1 MSVTAVT
8 LAALTAVAFWSLKP
22 IFISIIGDR
31 GDFAEV
37 YVTAASISV
46 LVSVIGATVLWR
58 RTLRLFR
65 GGRVSLSGLGSAVL
79 SGFFLALWYYGYY
92 RALYSV
98 SKVDATVIAFTWPLI
113 SVIAMRVFSPTT
125 ARKLRFNEWLMVAA
139 SFVGACAIGISNAA
153 GGHTPSGSDGEIVW
167 AFVAALGSGLYLPFA
182 INATKSFDQLLGSR
196 AIATFYS
203 ISAAN
208 VAAFMV
214 VLVAL
219 GVSSHKLRFYAF
231 DSQVIFVCALIG
243 IGTYLVAEITW
254 TWAFREY
261 ESLTLSSLPYFAPA
275 VSVVLL
281 YLIFDEPVRPIAV
294 VGLVLI
300 LFSNLTLHARHRSTN
315 ALSLALIAT
324 VYVALGAQILPNDI
338 LTSVPDMATALTGLF
353 AILAGFIL
361 SQVSNRRT
369 QEQDARATLVRR
381 LIATDD
387 SADKDRADE
396 LLQYLIELEFDR
408 TDDGKEKLAQRMK
421 KSLSVPGG
429 RRTQEQENALD
440 AFSAWLTIHL
450 DRLSIGEQAA
460 LWLTGLSSIIFVLL
474 LRGDSALG
482 NAGAIAFSAGA
493 FLALFAIR
501 DYDRNNIHGFT
512 SQILRLQQGF
522 REIGKKYYLPAE
534 ILDSGELSGRLLRR
548 GVRSRGDDD
557 QVRLVDSLP
566 SSRTFNAFYLG
577 TAALLILA
585 VMLMPTVFR
594 GGIDAATVAA
604 PHPGDTTVLPG
615 SGDATVTIADP
626 GWPGGSVTAEVLEQ
640 VLESADVTAKVE
652 PIAHVDAVAEMG
664 SAKPRVQ
671 VHPDLWVQNQVGAVK
686 EWVADDTISL
696 SNKSYAGTQGIYV
709 LDAPGTKSVV
719 SLDDFEDPEVSAQ
732 FDSDG
737 DGDAELW
744 MGPREWSSTE
754 RLASW
759 LDGGNG
765 KGIEGESY
773 SETIFK
779 ARLEEEAA
787 DENPLLFYGYEPDG
801 IHEEFSTRLLAP
813 MPGGSEDD
821 DEVDVHVAWSS
832 SLESTSP
839 AAVRILRSAGFTQ
852 DDLSGFIAAVQIDG
866 QEPRTVAEKWISKNA
881 GRIALWRQ
889 SGRG

>member
-1 MSVTAVT
+1 MTAVT

-46 LVSVIGATVLWR
+46 LVSAIGATVLWR
-58 RTLRLFR
+58 RTARLFR
-65 GGRVSLSGLGSAVL
+65 GGRTSLSGVGSAML

-113 SVIAMRVFSPTT
+113 SVIAMRVFSPKT
-125 ARKLRFNEWLMVAA
+125 ARKLKFNEWLMVAA

-182 INATKSFDQLLGSR
+182 INATKSFDRILSSR

-203 ISAAN
+203 ISVAN
-208 VAAFMV
+208 VAALVV
-214 VLVAL
+214 VLTAL
-219 GVSSHKLRFYAF
+219 GASAHKLRFYAF
-231 DSQVIFVCALIG
+231 DPQVIFVCALIG
-243 IGTYLVAEITW
+243 IGTYLIAEITW
-254 TWAFREY
+254 TWAFQEY
-261 ESLTLSSLPYFAPA
+261 ESLTLSSLPYFSPA

-369 QEQDARATLVRR
+369 QEQDARATLARR
-381 LIATDD
+381 LIATDE

-396 LLQYLIELEFDR
+396 LLQFLIELEFDR
-408 TDDGKEKLAQRMK
+408 TDEGKEKLAQRMK
-421 KSLSVPGG
+421 EALSRPGE
-429 RRTQEQENALD
+429 RRTPAQESALD
-440 AFSAWLTIHL
+440 AFSTWLTIHL

-482 NAGAIAFSAGA
+482 NAGAIAFAAGA

-522 REIGKKYYLPAE
+522 REIGKKYYLPVE

-548 GVRSRGDDD
+548 GVRTRHDDD
-557 QVRLVDSLP
+557 RVRLVESLP

-594 GGIDAATVAA
+594 GGIDAATATS
-604 PHPGDTTVLPG
+604 PHPGETTVLPG
-615 SGDATVTIADP
+615 GRGATVTIADP
-626 GWPGGSVTAEVLEQ
+626 GWPGGSVAAEVLKQ
-640 VLESADVTAKVE
+640 VLESADVSARVE
-652 PIAHVDAVAEMG
+652 SIDHVDAVSEMG
-664 SAKPRVQ
+664 SENPGVH
-671 VHPDLWVQNQVGAVK
+671 VHPDLWVQNQDAAVRDWISD
-686 EWVADDTISL
+686 ETISL
-696 SNKSYAGTQGIYV
+696 SGHSYPGTQGIYV
-709 LDAPGTKSVV
+709 LDAPGTDS
-719 SLDDFEDPEVSAQ
+719 VSALSDLADPDLGRK
-732 FDSDG
+732 FDSDD
-737 DGDAELW
+737 DGKAELW
-744 MGPREWSSTE
+744 IGPRAWSSTE

-759 LDGGNG
+759 LDEGNG
-765 KGIEGESY
+765 EGIEGESY

-779 ARLEEEAA
+779 ARLVAEAE
-787 DENPLLFYGYEPDG
+787 DRNPLLFYGYEPDG
-801 IHEEFSTRLLAP
+801 IHQEFSTRLLAP
-813 MPGGSEDD
+813 MPGGAEDN

-832 SLESTSP
+832 SL
-839 AAVRILRSAGFTQ
+839 AAVSPEAARILRAVDFSQ
-852 DDLSGFIAAVQIDG
+852 DDLSGFIAAVQLD
-866 QEPRTVAEKWISKNA
+866 EKSPRKVAKDWISDNSD
-881 GRIALWRQ
+881 RVTRWQQ
-889 SGRG
+889 SD